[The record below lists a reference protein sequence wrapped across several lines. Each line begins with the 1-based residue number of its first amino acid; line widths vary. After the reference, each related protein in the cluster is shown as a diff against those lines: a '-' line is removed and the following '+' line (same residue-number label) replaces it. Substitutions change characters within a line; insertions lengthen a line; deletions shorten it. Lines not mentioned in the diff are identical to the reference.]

1 LSEPLVNGIDNL
13 KESFASHYGKL
24 ESGELNIAAGESTI
38 LYILPNLIKDFIE
51 QYPQIQIKLH
61 NVTGRDG
68 MALLRTDKADFAVGS
83 MLEVP
88 NDIVY
93 QPMFTY
99 NPVLITSLEHPL
111 AQQKQVTL
119 QDISPYGLILPPH
132 HLSTWRI
139 VNLVFKQHNL
149 SYKVALEAGGWE
161 VIKKYV
167 QLNMGISIVTD
178 VCITEENKK
187 HLAIIPLDQYFPKR
201 SYGLV
206 LRQGKFCSPQA
217 KCFIDIMEPNFFTQK
232 QNINCANPS
241 YPDMDE

>member
-1 LSEPLVNGIDNL
+1 
-13 KESFASHYGKL
+13 
-24 ESGELNIAAGESTI
+24 
-38 LYILPNLIKDFIE
+38 
-51 QYPQIQIKLH
+51 
-61 NVTGRDG
+61 

-88 NDIVY
+88 NDLVY

-99 NPVLITSLEHPL
+99 NPVLITSLDHPL
-111 AQQKQVTL
+111 APKKQVTL
-119 QDISPYGLILPPH
+119 KDISPYGLILPPH

-149 SYKVALEAGGWE
+149 SYKIALEAGGWE

-167 QLNMGISIVTD
+167 ELNMGISIVTD

-187 HLAIIPLDQYFPKR
+187 NLAIIPLDQYFPKR

-217 KCFIDIMEPNFFTQK
+217 KRFIDIMEPQFFSK
-232 QNINCANPS
+232 KENPNPPNPFS
-241 YPDMDE
+241 KN